1 MSVQHPDKRVR
12 RTKEKFTEVLL
23 SLMEEKSFNDITITE
38 IVKAAD
44 FNRGTFYAHYEQKKD
59 LLEEIIDEM
68 FEKMMEAYRKPYRNL
83 SVLDFNEI
91 SSSSIIL
98 FDHFSENRRF
108 YKLMLNPNTNYNF
121 HEKLIKKLNEL
132 FREDFEFIVSDIDS
146 SIDIKLFSTYRI
158 HGIIG
163 LILEWIENDFRE
175 SSSYMAEQLIQIL
188 KFSTPKVFIKKK
200 KRNPSSVKRLNSKVV
215 KNI

>member
-1 MSVQHPDKRVR
+1 MSIQHPDRRVR
-12 RTKEKFTEVLL
+12 RTKEKFREVLL

-44 FNRGTFYAHYEQKKD
+44 FNRGTFYAHYDQKND
-59 LLEEIIDEM
+59 LLEEIIEDM
-68 FEKMMEAYRKPYRNL
+68 FDRMMEAYRKPYRNL
-83 SVLDFNEI
+83 SVIDFNEI

-98 FDHFSENRRF
+98 FDHFLENQRF
-108 YKLMLNPNTNYNF
+108 YKIMLNPTINYNF

-132 FREDFEFIVSDIDS
+132 FREDFDFLITDIDNL
-146 SIDIKLFSTYRI
+146 DIQLFSTYRI

-163 LILEWIENDFRE
+163 LILEWIENDFSK

-188 KFSTPKVFIKKK
+188 KFSTSKIYV
-200 KRNPSSVKRLNSKVV
+200 KRNDLLLN
-215 KNI
+215 